1 MYKLSYEKRV
11 FRDLDKIPN
20 LDVERILEAFKE
32 LLIDPHPAG
41 SKKLSG
47 KEALYRVRQGDY
59 RVVYMVDHKAKEI
72 KIILVAHRKESYRQ
86 L

>member
-11 FRDLDKIPN
+11 FKDLDKIPN
-20 LDVERILEAFKE
+20 LAVERILEVFRE
-32 LLIDPHPAG
+32 LLINPHPVG

-47 KEALYRVRQGDY
+47 KEALYRIRQGDY